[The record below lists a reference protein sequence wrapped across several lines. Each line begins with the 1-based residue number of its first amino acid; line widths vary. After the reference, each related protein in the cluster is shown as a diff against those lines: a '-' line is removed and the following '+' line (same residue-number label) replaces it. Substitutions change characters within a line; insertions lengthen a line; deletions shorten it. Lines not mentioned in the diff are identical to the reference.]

1 MDLEGGGLEL
11 GQVVSRGHEDSEE
24 QKFRGLG
31 KAYSLRFGEERAGL
45 GLGSATPLPTSFL
58 TWVISGELTP
68 APSLAWSW
76 RWAKGTPSGAT
87 LRSWAL
93 GPCTTPKC
101 VRLQTGRCS
110 TLRLL
115 HRAAA
120 EPRRGME
127 RCRRNILGERRS
139 NHQKLRAK
147 QKTAMIPPGGWRVLS

>member
-1 MDLEGGGLEL
+1 MVIRPGT
-11 GQVVSRGHEDSEE
+11 RGHEDSEE

-31 KAYSLRFGEERAGL
+31 KACFLRFGEERTAL
-45 GLGSATPLPTSFL
+45 GLGSATPLPTSLL
-58 TWVISGELTP
+58 TWVISGELPP

-93 GPCTTPKC
+93 GPWTTPKC

-127 RCRRNILGERRS
+127 RSRRNMLGERRS
-139 NHQKLRAK
+139 NHQKLSGK
-147 QKTAMIPPGGWRVLS
+147 QKTATIPSGRWRGLSKATGGDR